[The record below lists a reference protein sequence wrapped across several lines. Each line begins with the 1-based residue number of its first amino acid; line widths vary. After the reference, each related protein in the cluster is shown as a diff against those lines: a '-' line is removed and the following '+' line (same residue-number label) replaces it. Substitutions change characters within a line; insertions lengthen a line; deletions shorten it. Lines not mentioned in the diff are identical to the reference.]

1 MKKILTASLF
11 VLCVLNGFAQQ
22 PPNPGFEWWSG
33 VDPVSWHTTN
43 FSVFS
48 VPFTSVLKDNAN
60 PHEGNYSAQ
69 IKVMTVN
76 IPTIGSVSIPGT
88 LTTATIDIDPL
99 AQTVDIY
106 GGYPFSG
113 TPEKLTG
120 YFRYQPNGTDTCYL
134 GWQLYKTIDGISDT
148 IGMGYMDTSAVV
160 SDWTY
165 FEIPLVY
172 DTVLVPDTMNIL
184 FTATN
189 PNTAALHAGTKMWV
203 DDLAFVYGCIAVHG
217 ITSASGINIYA
228 DKNTRELI
236 IDPKETVVE
245 DADVRIFDM
254 SGRMMAAKKVVLNH
268 SAERI
273 AVQNLS
279 PGTYIVSILSHGKMI
294 ETKKIVVLQ

>member
-1 MKKILTASLF
+1 MKKTFFSICLVLFMLTS
-11 VLCVLNGFAQQ
+11 FAQQ
-22 PPNPGFEWWSG
+22 PPNEGFEWWSG
-33 VDPVSWHTTN
+33 NEPASWHTTN

-48 VPFTSVLKDNAN
+48 VPFVSVLKDNVN
-60 PHEGNYSAQ
+60 PHGGNYSAQ

-76 IPTIGSVSIPGT
+76 IPTIGSISIPGT
-88 LTTATIDIDPL
+88 LTTATIDIDPF
-99 AQTVDIY
+99 AQTVNVY

-120 YFRYQPNGTDTCYL
+120 YFRYQPNGTDTCYM
-134 GWQLYKTIDGISDT
+134 GWQLYKTIDGVSDT

-160 SDWTY
+160 TDWTY

-172 DTVLVPDTMNIL
+172 DTVVIPDTMNIL

-203 DDLAFVYGCIAVHG
+203 DDLAFVYGFIAVHG

-228 DKNTRELI
+228 DKDTRELI
-236 IDPKETVVE
+236 IDPKEAIID
-245 DADVRIFDM
+245 DAVIRVYDM
-254 SGRMMAAKKVVLNH
+254 SGRVVAAKNCVLNY
-268 SAERI
+268 SEERI
-273 AVQNLS
+273 AIQYLI

-294 ETKKIVVLQ
+294 ETKKIVLLR